1 MKRGMGVNARSYVPQ
16 DQLYLW
22 ALVNPA
28 QPTLVPQAIAAV
40 KRDFPDI
47 LIKVEMDYS
56 RPLVA
61 KLLDGQLDIVVGRIM
76 GPEGAGELDFEPLAD
91 EPHAVIV
98 RAGHPL
104 TRRPRITHADL
115 ADYGWIMPPAA
126 SVLRSRLDAVFLEH
140 GQPPPQNIVETASLP
155 VIIHLLRHSDLLTA
169 LPAESVGPYLQ
180 TGQMCVLPIE
190 LGVRMEF
197 FGIIRRRDQ
206 LLSPGAERVL
216 DHLQLAVEGDLAQ
229 LPGIAQVLALDVLHV
244 VVQRLVGAHAMGLR
258 VSALQ
263 QRRKRA
269 AVFTQQAKH
278 LLLQGGRV
286 RTQVGQFGGHGNHRV
301 QRRAPG
307 REKRLSGDAVDGG
320 RRCHGHRCQTHP
332 GPAGACRSPASSP
345 GHQTAG

>member
-1 MKRGMGVNARSYVPQ
+1 MVHPTTGWFGATRLKTRHLSLLLHLYEQRSVLRAAEAANMTQPAASKLLAEMESLLGVPLFERHARGVEPTWYGHVLIRRARS
-16 DQLYLW
+16 
-22 ALVNPA
+22 ALSEIGRAHDEIAALRSGRMGQAAIGTVVNPGT
-28 QPTLVPQAIAAV
+28 TLVPQAIAAV

-115 ADYGWIMPPAA
+115 SDYGWIMPPSA

-197 FGIIRRRDQ
+197 FGIVRRRDQ

-216 DHLQLAVEGDLAQ
+216 E
-229 LPGIAQVLALDVLHV
+229 ALRATAR
-244 VVQRLVGAHAMGLR
+244 RLYAGPDPA
-258 VSALQ
+258 
-263 QRRKRA
+263 RA
-269 AVFTQQAKH
+269 
-278 LLLQGGRV
+278 
-286 RTQVGQFGGHGNHRV
+286 
-301 QRRAPG
+301 
-307 REKRLSGDAVDGG
+307 GDAPPVGEG
-320 RRCHGHRCQTHP
+320 
-332 GPAGACRSPASSP
+332 AGD
-345 GHQTAG
+345 